1 MAIAPRLSPAFD
13 ESEFAGLS
21 AATRPALI
29 THAYRMLGSMDDA
42 EDAVQETFARAWR
55 SRDTYREDTSARA
68 WLYRIA
74 TNVCLDGI
82 ERRRRAPGGGR
93 TVAIE
98 PVPASLFADVS
109 TEPDARYDAR
119 ESVSMAFLAALQRL
133 TPQQRAV
140 LVLRDVLAWQA
151 SEVADLLE
159 VSVPAANSTLHR
171 ARRVMAERE
180 RPARTLVPTTDRP
193 IGIRALLDRY
203 VRAWETADIPGLVAL
218 LREDAV
224 VSMPP
229 DLAVIGAGAIARFL
243 AEVVFADE
251 RQVRMSPV
259 EANGGPAFRIESQ
272 RRRYPE
278 FQPYAVVV
286 LGLTEDDRA
295 IRSMEVFADPKVT
308 ARFS

>member
-13 ESEFAGLS
+13 ESEFAALS
-21 AATRPALI
+21 AANRSALI
-29 THAYRMLGSMDDA
+29 THAYRMLGSIDDA

-159 VSVPAANSTLHR
+159 VSVPAANSTLPR

-180 RPARTLVPTTDRP
+180 RPAPDRAT
-193 IGIRALLDRY
+193 GLRALLDRY

-229 DLAVIGAGAIARFL
+229 GLTVVGADAIARFL

-259 EANGGPAFRIESQ
+259 EANAGPAFRIESRSQ
-272 RRRYPE
+272 RYPE
-278 FQPYAVVV
+278 FEPYAVVV
-286 LGLTEDDRA
+286 LGLDQDDRA

>member
-1 MAIAPRLSPAFD
+1 MAIAARAVPAFD
-13 ESEFAGLS
+13 EPAFAALS
-21 AATRPALI
+21 AAHRSALVA
-29 THAYRMLGSMDDA
+29 HAYRMLGSIDDA

-55 SRDTYREDTSARA
+55 SRDTYREDTSSRA

-74 TNVCLDGI
+74 TNVCLDLL
-82 ERRRRAPGGGR
+82 ERRRRTPGSGR
-93 TVAIE
+93 VIAIE
-98 PVPASLFADVS
+98 PVPSSLFADVS

-140 LVLRDVLAWQA
+140 LILRDVLAWQA

-159 VSVPAANSTLHR
+159 VSVPATNSTLHR
-171 ARRVMAERE
+171 ARRVIAERE

-251 RQVRMSPV
+251 RRVRMSPV
-259 EANGGPAFRIESQ
+259 EANGGPAFRIES
-272 RRRYPE
+272 RSRLYPE
-278 FQPYAVVV
+278 FEPYAVVV

-295 IRSMEVFADPKVT
+295 VRSMEVFADPRVT